1 MQTGPVSRRRSPAAP
16 RAGQH
21 KAVARVVQRNRRL
34 IGFGKGGDGKS
45 RCEQRPRAVKLQA
58 TARRLPA
65 KGLPS
70 HSPTVGSVH
79 TDLPLGTDPLEW
91 SVLPKRTRYVV
102 A

>member
-1 MQTGPVSRRRSPAAP
+1 MSRRRSPAAS

-21 KAVARVVQRNRRL
+21 RTGRGWRSG
-34 IGFGKGGDGKS
+34 IGDRSDFGRGGDGKS

>member
-1 MQTGPVSRRRSPAAP
+1 MSRRRPQAAS
-16 RAGQH
+16 RTGQH
-21 KAVARVVQRNRRL
+21 EAGARVAQRNRRL
-34 IGFGKGGDGKS
+34 IGFWKGGDGKS
-45 RCEQRPRAVKLQA
+45 RCEQRPWAVKLQA